1 MNKNPNTN
9 AENALLKD
17 EIASLKDK
25 LKLCSEK
32 IEAYKKKL
40 VAVQARAA
48 ISPAERIACAKEV
61 FTALGYR
68 GSVLANQ
75 LNIVYWRATGEDLLE
90 NKLLDD
96 ELVSV
101 TELGEIYG
109 ISSVKTNEMLEA
121 LGYQYD
127 SYGHWRLTGQGILA
141 GGRYV
146 DTGKV
151 SPQGKKY
158 RAIRWPKAVLGD
170 CELAKI

>member
-1 MNKNPNTN
+1 MNKNPNIA

-17 EIASLKDK
+17 EIDSLKDK
-25 LKLCSEK
+25 LKLRDEK

-40 VAVQARAA
+40 LAAQARAT
-48 ISPAERIACAKEV
+48 IGPAERIACAKEV
-61 FTALGYR
+61 FSALGYR
-68 GSVLANQ
+68 GSVMANQ
-75 LNIVYWRATGEDLLE
+75 LNLVYWRATGEDLLE
-90 NKLLDD
+90 TKLLDD

-101 TELGEIYG
+101 AELGEIYG
-109 ISSVKTNEMLEA
+109 FNSVETNILLKN

-127 SYGHWRLTGQGILA
+127 SYGHWRLTSPGLMA

-158 RAIRWPKAVLGD
+158 KAIRWPKAILGD
-170 CELAKI
+170 CELTKI

>member
-1 MNKNPNTN
+1 MNKNPNIN

-17 EIASLKDK
+17 EIATLKDK

-48 ISPAERIACAKEV
+48 VGPAERIACAKEV

-68 GSVLANQ
+68 GAVLANQ
-75 LNIVYWRATGEDLLE
+75 LNLTYWRATGEDLLE
-90 NKLLDD
+90 TKLLDD

-109 ISSVKTNEMLEA
+109 LSPIDTNTTLKN

-127 SYGHWRLTGQGILA
+127 SYGHWRLTSQGILA

-170 CELAKI
+170 CELTKI

>member
-1 MNKNPNTN
+1 MNKNPNIN

-40 VAVQARAA
+40 VAAQARAT
-48 ISPAERIACAKEV
+48 ISPSERIACAKEV

-68 GSVLANQ
+68 GSVMANQ

-101 TELGEIYG
+101 TELAVLYHMD
-109 ISSVKTNEMLEA
+109 VRDANVLLET
-121 LGYQYD
+121 LGLQFN
-127 SYGHWRLTGQGILA
+127 SFGHWRLTPKGIAA
-141 GGRYV
+141 GGRWV
-146 DTGKV
+146 ATGKV

-158 RAIRWPKAVLGD
+158 KVIRWPKAVLGG
-170 CELAKI
+170 CELTKI